1 MILKSLKLENIR
13 SYTEQ
18 TVELPLGTTLFEGDI
33 GSGKST
39 ILLAIEFALFGLGS
53 EKGAGLLRLG
63 EKRGSVT
70 LRFEVE
76 GEEYEIYRCL
86 ERKGKGVQ
94 QSDCYIKTKEG
105 TLHLSASE
113 VKEKILEILKFNE
126 PPDPKAQ
133 SVIYRY
139 AVFTPQ
145 EEMKAI
151 LWMKPDVRLQ
161 TLRKAFR
168 IEDYRI
174 AMDNAQ
180 AIARLIN
187 EKAIALSSHASDLEE
202 KRETCNNKK
211 GEIVKHRMQLEMLQK
226 KEGELREK
234 INSLN
239 TELEKLQK
247 QKEELGKAIGEVPL
261 LTGQIEEKTKE
272 IISLEKEVERL
283 RNEIKEKLQPAID
296 ELTKIQ
302 KPTQKSEEELSSELS
317 ELRQMKEE
325 LIREEASIKS
335 KITDYEAVGKNGI
348 CPTCDRPADPKE
360 FKEKIEQKKRE
371 KEKVSETVKDCS
383 GKISKIEELQNS
395 LRKYNQAHDQLK
407 NLNSQVEKLT
417 EQVNKDE
424 DKIKTLKAQ
433 VEEASKKLQ
442 KAKKDLEEYNTVS
455 VRVEELRQELTKAQ
469 GEFTNIGKNI
479 TQTNTILNML
489 DKEVGELEKEIE
501 TKEKERRTAERLNEY
516 YMWIDQFFI
525 PTIDVIEKH
534 VMLSINQEFN
544 QHFQKW
550 WSLLVDDP
558 SKESRIDEDFTP
570 IIEQDGYEQDINY
583 LSGGE
588 KTSLSLAYR
597 LALNSIVQ
605 KVSVGMKSN
614 LLILDEPT
622 DGFSKEQLFKIREIL
637 NEIKCPQVIIVSHE
651 KELESFADQVFR
663 VEKKDGISEI
673 KIAR

>member
-151 LWMKPDVRLQ
+151 LWMRPEVRLQ

-174 AMDNAQ
+174 ATDNAQ

-211 GEIVKHRMQLEMLQK
+211 GEIIKHRKQLEMLQK
-226 KEGELREK
+226 KEEELREK
-234 INSLN
+234 IDSLN

-272 IISLEKEVERL
+272 ITSLEKEVERL

-371 KEKVSETVKDCS
+371 KEKVSEAVKDCS

-395 LRKYNQAHDQLK
+395 LRKYNRAQDQLK
-407 NLNSQVEKLT
+407 TLNSQIEKLT

-455 VRVEELRQELTKAQ
+455 VHVEKLRQELTKAQ

-525 PTIDVIEKH
+525 PTLDVIEKH